1 MVRQR
6 ANGEGTVY
14 PRKNKQDKVIG
25 YRGSYWVRTANGRTR
40 RHVSGKT
47 KTEALA
53 ALRKATADRDGGLV
67 FDAKNLKLGS
77 YLDRWLQDSVKGTVK
92 QTTYEGYERLARV
105 HLVPTLG
112 DAKLSLLT
120 PAHIRALYQEKIAS
134 GLAATS
140 VQRIHALLHKALR
153 QAVND
158 GLIPRN
164 VTDAVKAPRQQRKE
178 MKTFTPEQAHAFLD
192 AAKDD
197 RLGALYVVAIHTG
210 VRQGE
215 LFGLR
220 WEDVDLEAGTLS
232 VHRTLSSAKGGP
244 TFTTPKSDKA
254 RRVRLTPQA
263 TAALRDHRKRQAQA
277 HHTIRHAFDPLR
289 REATRLDTSGT
300 AASR

>member
-1 MVRQR
+1 
-6 ANGEGTVY
+6 
-14 PRKNKQDKVIG
+14 
-25 YRGSYWVRTANGRTR
+25 
-40 RHVSGKT
+40 
-47 KTEALA
+47 
-53 ALRKATADRDGGLV
+53 
-67 FDAKNLKLGS
+67 
-77 YLDRWLQDSVKGTVK
+77 
-92 QTTYEGYERLARV
+92 LARV

-112 DAKLSLLT
+112 DVKLSHLT
-120 PAHIRALYQEKIAS
+120 PAHIRALYREKIAS

-140 VQRIHALLHKALR
+140 VQRIHALLHKALKE
-153 QAVND
+153 AVND

-263 TAALRDHRKRQAQA
+263 TAALRDHRKRQLEERMRLAGLWQDHGLVFCSTVGTPLSRHNIYNRSFKPLLERA
-277 HHTIRHAFDPLR
+277 GLPRTFRFQDLRHTFATLMASSGGHAKVVQEMLGH
-289 REATRLDTSGT
+289 ATTSITLDLYSHVLPDMQEDAADRLGALLS
-300 AASR
+300 